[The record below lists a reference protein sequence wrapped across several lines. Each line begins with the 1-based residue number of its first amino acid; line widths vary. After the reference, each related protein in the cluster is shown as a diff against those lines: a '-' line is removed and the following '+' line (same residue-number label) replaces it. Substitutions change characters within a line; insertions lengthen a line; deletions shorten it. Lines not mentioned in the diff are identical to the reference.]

1 MSTLD
6 SLRGVPYSA
15 ASGCAEMVGRQSIH
29 TQGEVMLLAEMYDV
43 QQAISSQLSCSP
55 TSRGEECDHKR
66 SKWLRG

>member
-6 SLRGVPYSA
+6 SLRGAPYSA

-43 QQAISSQLSCSP
+43 QPSDLFPAQLLSHFQ
-55 TSRGEECDHKR
+55 R
-66 SKWLRG
+66 